1 MHIGTSG
8 SWTLSYSVEHLYVEF
23 TPHKANQP
31 LQGTE
36 LQEKEEKDDKH
47 MKANLKEL
55 WGKEK
60 HSTQT
65 NSTVGQYE
73 KRKCGH
79 THPYDI

>member
-1 MHIGTSG
+1 MQSTGYSVSKTPSVGGSWGVWVHIGTSG

-55 WGKEK
+55 
-60 HSTQT
+60 
-65 NSTVGQYE
+65 
-73 KRKCGH
+73 
-79 THPYDI
+79 